1 METVD
6 VFAVL
11 ADAFIST
18 VSAPGKPRACIARCF
33 RVTRA
38 DSDGSNRSESFTES
52 FLMRAVVQRVS
63 DGKVVVD
70 GVVRG
75 RIADGLL
82 VYLGVGRG
90 DGEADTRYLAEKIR
104 HLRVFPDEAKH
115 MNLDV
120 KQVGGRVLVISAFS
134 VQADARK
141 GRRPSFDN
149 AEQPDRAAVL
159 YEMFCDELIGLGVT
173 IEKGVFGAMMDVVS
187 TNAGPVCVL
196 LESRRAF

>member
-1 METVD
+1 
-6 VFAVL
+6 
-11 ADAFIST
+11 
-18 VSAPGKPRACIARCF
+18 
-33 RVTRA
+33 
-38 DSDGSNRSESFTES
+38 
-52 FLMRAVVQRVS
+52 MRAVVQRVS

-75 RIADGLL
+75 RITDGLL

-90 DGEADTRYLAEKIR
+90 DGEADVRYLAEKVR
-104 HLRVFPDEAKH
+104 HLRVFQDEAKH

-120 KQVGGRVLVISAFS
+120 KQVGGRVLVISAFT

-141 GRRPSFDN
+141 GRRPSFDD

-159 YEMFCDELIGLGVT
+159 YEMFCDELIGFGVT
-173 IEKGVFGAMMDVVS
+173 VEKGVFGAMMDVVS
-187 TNAGPVCVL
+187 TNAGPVCIL